1 MTAASIT
8 QAPPTGPVIKA
19 DDRLGLT
26 LFFAVVL
33 HSLIILGV
41 SFSQPEKKDLPEK
54 LPGLEVTLVQ
64 TKSDKDIEDADF
76 LAQANQE
83 GSGRSEDADRPTNE
97 VVPIIPTGEM
107 GDVQEI
113 VSEMVMPQASDPQ
126 QMQLLAVNQ
135 ADIKMLSQ
143 DNKQDIDS
151 PQQERTIAQMVSL
164 STKLARQS
172 AEIDQ
177 MRKKYAR
184 MPTTLYPDSARTKAY
199 KPAVYE
205 EQFREKI
212 ERIGTLNFP
221 DKAKRNRLSGN
232 VRVAVTIAA
241 SGSVKT
247 IEVTK
252 FSGHKIL
259 DDAAVRIVKMASPF
273 EPLPD
278 ELREQYD
285 QWVIVR
291 TFQFLSGKQRV
302 RARR

>member
-1 MTAASIT
+1 MTAATILQSS
-8 QAPPTGPVIKA
+8 PTGPVIKA

-41 SFSQPEKKDLPEK
+41 SFSQPEKKDPPEK
-54 LPGLEVTLVQ
+54 LPGLEITLVQ

-76 LAQANQE
+76 LAQVNQE

-126 QMQLLAVNQ
+126 QMQLLTVNQ

-151 PQQERTIAQMVSL
+151 PQQELTMAQIVSL
-164 STKLARQS
+164 STKLAQQS
-172 AEIDQ
+172 AEINQ
-177 MRKKYAR
+177 LRKKYAR
-184 MPTTLYPDSARTKAY
+184 MPTTLFPDAARTKAY

-205 EQFREKI
+205 EKFREKI

-221 DKAKRNRLSGN
+221 DEAKRKHLSGN
-232 VRVAVTIAA
+232 VRVMVIIAA
-241 SGSVKT
+241 NGNVKE
-247 IEVTK
+247 IKVNEY
-252 FSGHKIL
+252 SGHKIL
-259 DDAAVRIVKMASPF
+259 DDAAVRIVRMASPF

-278 ELREQYD
+278 ELREQYG
-285 QWVIVR
+285 QWIIVR
-291 TFQFLSGKQRV
+291 TFQFLAGKQRV
-302 RARR
+302 RAQR